1 MGWIKRN
8 LLFAIGGVVA
18 VVLLLGAAFYDWRS
32 WNHNS
37 TSFDRLNEIY
47 GKLKELNGKPIL
59 PGNAKIDNI
68 KTAKEQE
75 AEVRAW
81 MAQAREYFT
90 PIAPIPD
97 AGEVTSESF
106 AAELR
111 RTIDQLQHQ
120 AEASSVQL
128 PPKYSFSFE
137 AQRSI
142 VKFADGSLPPL
153 AVQLGE
159 VKKISEILFSAR
171 VNALDGIQ
179 RVRVSADDIAGPQTD
194 YLGETSVTNSLAVL
208 TPYAISFRSFSPE
221 LASVLAGF
229 AASPHGMIVRA
240 VNISPAGAATQ
251 TAGGPSPSPYPP
263 PYPYG
268 GPGYPAPPPTP
279 PAGGSGRGGY
289 PTVLK
294 EQLLRV
300 TMEVV
305 IVKLLPKK

>member
-32 WNHNS
+32 WSHNS

-47 GKLKELNGKPIL
+47 GKLKELNDKKIL

-97 AGEVTSESF
+97 AGEVTSEAF

-229 AASPHGMIVRA
+229 AASPNGMIVRA